1 MGIFWGLNSL
11 RDPNLG
17 CGAGVSH
24 DPDPGLSMIRNWDLP
39 RSGAGSAWTMWG
51 WSFPLV
57 EFPVC
62 PIFPSG
68 LDGGN
73 TLGCPEWDWPCPPFP
88 GILCSYSCD
97 FSWKTT
103 LVAKLLPFFPLGTKP
118 LDRDTPPFTPP
129 GAPGA
134 APGNE
139 GSHSQNPVGRN
150 ERELWNPGA
159 LFPGIN
165 LLGTSPSLDQ
175 I

>member
-1 MGIFWGLNSL
+1 MENVELGNRKFWNKSPFFSPGQRNLGEKGGNNVGIFWGLNSL

-24 DPDPGLSMIRNWDLP
+24 DPDPGLSMIRNRDLP

-103 LVAKLLPFFPLGTKP
+103 LVANLLPFFS
-118 LDRDTPPFTPP
+118 F
-129 GAPGA
+129 
-134 APGNE
+134 GNK
-139 GSHSQNPVGRN
+139 
-150 ERELWNPGA
+150 
-159 LFPGIN
+159 
-165 LLGTSPSLDQ
+165 TSG
-175 I
+175 